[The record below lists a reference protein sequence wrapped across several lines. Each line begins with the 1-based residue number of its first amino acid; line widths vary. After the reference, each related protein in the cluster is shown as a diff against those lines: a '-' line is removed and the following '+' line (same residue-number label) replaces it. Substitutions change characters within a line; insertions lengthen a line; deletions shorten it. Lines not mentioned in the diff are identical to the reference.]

1 MIGVGGLVGV
11 VTCNVGGLG
20 TGLVRLI
27 VPSLRAG
34 VTPGAL
40 PLKRLLVVLLAATCL
55 SPVGAAAQTTNWL
68 GATSAYDNGANWT
81 AGVPSAGGTAIFSNV
96 GSASVTSF
104 ALVTGVGTWQFQ
116 AGAPA
121 YTFTMNGFSS
131 FAFQGGGIVNNSS
144 NAPTIVHN
152 SIGALTFANSATA
165 GNALVTNNSFM
176 EFDDTSTAGTATIT
190 NNGAVTFAFN
200 STAGNAKI
208 VNNGGGSLVSF
219 TDSATAG
226 NATITT
232 NAGAQTQFVSSST
245 PGQARLINAG
255 GTVELSGTSGPL
267 GNNMISAGSIEG
279 SGIFFLGANQ
289 LTVGGNN
296 LSTTVSGSIQDGGS
310 FGGTGASLVK
320 VGTGTL
326 TLSGANTYTGGTTI
340 NGGTIAVSA
349 DNNLGDPAGGLVF
362 GGGALQTTATFT
374 TARPV
379 TLNAGGGTF
388 SPDAGTA
395 LTLAGAVGGAGGL
408 TMAGGGTLILAGAS
422 SYVGGTTVNSGT
434 LQLRLGASLTPAGA
448 LTVNGG
454 TFNLNGNIQTVGAL
468 SGMGGTIALGS
479 GMLTTSSASNT
490 TLASVITGSGSLV
503 KQGGGILAL
512 TGSNTYSGGTTV
524 SGGLINFATA
534 NNLGSGMVTLA
545 GGGLQWAA
553 GNTTDIS
560 ARLAPL
566 GASGGTFDTN
576 GNNVTLAAGL
586 SGSGGLA
593 KQGSGILNLAGTSTY
608 SGPTSVAAGTLAVN
622 GSITSNVTVGAA
634 GTLGGNGTITGNVV
648 NAGTLAPGN
657 SIGTLNVSGSY
668 IQAAGS
674 FYQVEANAAGQADRI
689 NVGGAASIQG
699 GTVQVLAAAGS
710 YANSTTY
717 TILRA
722 NGGVAG
728 VYSGVTSNFAFL
740 TPTLSYD
747 ANDVFLTLA
756 LGQNAFTSFSG
767 ITPNQKAVGIALNQ
781 SFANASG
788 DFATV
793 IGALAGLNTAQI
805 RSAASPMPTSAP

>member
-1 MIGVGGLVGV
+1 MTGR
-11 VTCNVGGLG
+11 NVG
-20 TGLVRLI
+20 
-27 VPSLRAG
+27 PSIGRKWRCACQS
-34 VTPGAL
+34 
-40 PLKRLLVVLLAATCL
+40 KRLLLVLLAGTCL
-55 SPVGAAAQTTNWL
+55 SPLVGSVPVRAQDATWLAAAATNNFN
-68 GATSAYDNGANWT
+68 NGANWST
-81 AGVPSAGGTAIFSNV
+81 ATIPTGTASFGTSTTTAIAGGNTLGGLTFN
-96 GSASVTSF
+96 
-104 ALVTGVGTWQFQ
+104 
-116 AGAPA
+116 AGASA
-121 YTFTMNGFSS
+121 YSFSGSFTLNG
-131 FAFQGGGIVNNSS
+131 AGIVNNSS
-144 NAPTIVHN
+144 NAPTFN
-152 SIGALTFANSATA
+152 SGSTFTFQNSAAA
-165 GNALVTNNSFM
+165 GNATINNNFSFV
-176 EFDDTSTAGTATIT
+176 FFQNSSSAGTAAIT
-190 NNGAVTFAFN
+190 NNGAITFSEN
-200 STAGNAKI
+200 
-208 VNNGGGSLVSF
+208 
-219 TDSATAG
+219 ATAG
-226 NATITT
+226 NATIVT
-232 NAGAQTQFVSSST
+232 NPGGFLLSFANSSTAGNATIKTGPGSETQFTDNAT

-255 GTVELSGTSGPL
+255 GTVELSGTTGPL

-279 SGIFFLGANQ
+279 SGIFFLGGNQ
-289 LTVGGNN
+289 LTVGSN

-310 FGGTGASLVK
+310 FGGAGASLVK

-534 NNLGSGMVTLA
+534 NNLGSGMVTLG

-560 ARLAPL
+560 TRLAPL

-717 TILRA
+717 TILR
-722 NGGVAG
+722 VR
-728 VYSGVTSNFAFL
+728 
-740 TPTLSYD
+740 
-747 ANDVFLTLA
+747 
-756 LGQNAFTSFSG
+756 SFE
-767 ITPNQKAVGIALNQ
+767 
-781 SFANASG
+781 
-788 DFATV
+788 
-793 IGALAGLNTAQI
+793 
-805 RSAASPMPTSAP
+805 RMAAWQAPMPA